1 MEFSKGFI
9 VLESGECF
17 EGRWLGGPDRGGEV
31 VFNTSH
37 SGYEE
42 VATDP
47 SYFGQV
53 MVMTASQQGNY
64 GVHPMDWESS
74 QIHLQGFVST
84 EMQVTGRDQFWLSKL
99 LESKVPVMD
108 HLDTR
113 KLVLRLRDLGTP
125 WGSIVQ
131 AKNSDEAKAKAG
143 PLMLEQKKLDPDW
156 TWIVSRKKT
165 ETRAGEKSNGPR
177 VAILDFGLKENTIR
191 QLCKR
196 SSEVAIFPG
205 RASAEEIL
213 KWEPH
218 GLMLSNGPG
227 DPSEVQG
234 AVKTIQSLLGKKPI
248 FGICMGHQLLSL
260 ALGAKTYKLRFG
272 HRGGNH
278 PVRDA
283 IQNQIYMTSQNHGY
297 AVDPK
302 TFTSEVKETHVN
314 LYDKTNEGL
323 ECKSKLAFSV
333 QFHPEACPGPQ
344 DAEGL
349 FDFFVERLR

>member
-1 MEFSKGFI
+1 M
-9 VLESGECF
+9 LETGEYF
-17 EGRWLGGPDRGGEV
+17 EGRWLGGPDRGGEI

-53 MVMTASQQGNY
+53 MVMTSSQQGNY
-64 GVHPMDWESS
+64 GVHTEDWESS
-74 QIHLQGFVST
+74 RIHLQGFVST
-84 EMQVTGRDQFWLSKL
+84 EMQFSARDRVWLSRL
-99 LESKVPVMD
+99 IEAGVPVVD
-108 HLDTR
+108 HIDTR
-113 KLVLRLRDLGTP
+113 KLVLRLRDMGTP
-125 WGSIVQ
+125 MGALVQ
-131 AKNSDEAKAKAG
+131 AQDAHEARAKAQ
-143 PLMLEQKKLDPDW
+143 PLIDAQKKLDRDW
-156 TWIVSRKKT
+156 AWIVSRKSVEYKAGLKT
-165 ETRAGEKSNGPR
+165 NGPR
-177 VAILDFGLKENTIR
+177 IAIMDFGLKNNTINE
-191 QLCKR
+191 LCKR

-205 RASAEEIL
+205 RATSEEIL

-227 DPSEVQG
+227 DPSDVQG
-234 AVKTIQSLLGKKPI
+234 AVKTIQNILGQKPI

-278 PVRDA
+278 PVRDML
-283 IQNQIYMTSQNHGY
+283 QNQIYMTSQNHGY
-297 AVDPK
+297 AVDTNSFP
-302 TFTSEVKETHVN
+302 SEVRETHLN

-323 ECKSKLAFSV
+323 ECKTKLAFSV

-344 DAEGL
+344 DASGL